1 MSEKNLPE
9 VVFIKSGKVY
19 KQIKIDE
26 VLYILTEGNY
36 TTFFTTTGKHVVK
49 ISLRQVGELIS
60 AGTFIRV
67 HRNYMV
73 RMDKIDKIDTQN
85 NKIHLAE
92 RIIPIGKSFKK
103 DLLEQIRILG

>member
-1 MSEKNLPE
+1 MSEINLPE

-26 VLYILTEGNY
+26 VLYIFAEGNY
-36 TTFFTTTGKHVVK
+36 TTFFTSSGKHVAK
-49 ISLRQVGELIS
+49 ISLRQVGEIIS
-60 AGTFIRV
+60 PVTFIRV

-73 RMDKIDKIDTQN
+73 RIDKIEKIDVQN

-92 RIIPIGKSFKK
+92 RIIPIGKSFRK